1 MYSSKL
7 GMVMTASVLVTMV
20 CGCAMLGGPSDEDL
34 ISGTIDEMTT
44 AMQAH
49 DVDQIMA
56 GYSEDF
62 EGERGGKEELRQM
75 MEYIIDE
82 GYLDSI
88 EIDTE
93 NAVAAVD
100 GATATYGPV
109 DLSGEFGSM
118 TFEYVLRKEADG
130 VWRIMESNSD
140 Q

>member
-44 AMQAH
+44 AMQAQ

-56 GYSEDF
+56 VYSEDF
-62 EGERGGKEELRQM
+62 EGEQGGKEELRQM

-93 NAVAAVD
+93 NAVAALD
-100 GATATYGPV
+100 GAAATYGPV

-140 Q
+140 R